1 MELLNLPAPAK
12 LNLFLHITGQRP
24 NGYHELQSV
33 FVLIDL
39 CDHIDLRLDPSGK
52 ITRTGDVIGDIEKD
66 LCVRAAR
73 LLKEKTG
80 CPLGVTINVTKKIP
94 SGAGM
99 GGGSSDAATT
109 FMGLNRL
116 WNLGL
121 SKEELIEMAPK
132 LGADVPF
139 FLLGTNAWV
148 EGIGEKLT
156 PIDIPET
163 QFEVIWPGVHQGT
176 AEIFSHKDLTRDT
189 ERVTITFFADELEKN
204 KWSRWGH
211 NDLEPIA
218 RRVNPEVDK
227 ILELLPDFRMTGS
240 GSAVFKPTD
249 EPLAKGVL
257 KNFPTKWQHFL
268 VKSFTIHPLLSA

>member
-12 LNLFLHITGQRP
+12 LNLFLHIVGRLP

-39 CDHIDLRLDPSGK
+39 CDRINLKLTHDGQ

-66 LCVRAAR
+66 LCVRAAQ

-80 CPLGVTINVTKKIP
+80 SNLGVSIHVEKKIP

-109 FMGLNRL
+109 LMGLNRL

-121 SKEELIEMAPK
+121 SKEKLMEIAPK

-156 PIDIPET
+156 PIDIPPT

-176 AEIFSHKDLTRDT
+176 PEIFSHKDLTRDT
-189 ERVTITFFADELEKN
+189 ERVTITFFADALVKN
-204 KWSRWGH
+204 EWSRWGH
-211 NDLEPIA
+211 NDLEPIV
-218 RRVNPEVDK
+218 RRVNPEVAK
-227 ILELLPDFRMTGS
+227 VLELLPDFRMTGS

-257 KNFPTKWQHFL
+257 ENFPEKWQHFL

>member
-1 MELLNLPAPAK
+1 MALLNLPAPAK
-12 LNLFLHITGQRP
+12 LNLFLHITGRLP

-33 FVLIDL
+33 FVLTDL
-39 CDHIDLRLDPSGK
+39 CDRIDLRLEKNGD

-80 CPLGVTINVTKKIP
+80 CSLGVSINVTKNIP

-109 FMGLNRL
+109 LMGLNQL

-121 SKEELIEMAPK
+121 TTQELIEIAPK

-139 FLLGTNAWV
+139 FLLGTNAWD

-156 PIDIPET
+156 PINIPET
-163 QFEVIWPGVHQGT
+163 QFEIIWPGVHQGT

-189 ERVTITFFADELEKN
+189 EHVTMTVFADALEKN

-211 NDLEPIA
+211 NDLEPIV
-218 RRVNPEVDK
+218 RRVNPEVNK

-240 GSAVFKPTD
+240 GSAVFKPTNR
-249 EPLAKGVL
+249 PIAKGVL
-257 KNFPTKWQHFL
+257 KNFPEKWQHFL

>member
-39 CDHIDLRLDPSGK
+39 CDYIDLRLDPSGK
-52 ITRTGDVIGDIEKD
+52 ITRTGDVIGDVEKD

-121 SKEELIEMAPK
+121 TKEELIEMAPK

-189 ERVTITFFADELEKN
+189 ERVTIMLFADELEKN

-218 RRVNPEVDK
+218 RRVNPEVNK
-227 ILELLPDFRMTGS
+227 ILELLPNFRMTGS
-240 GSAVFKPTD
+240 GSAVFRPAD

>member
-12 LNLFLHITGQRP
+12 LNLFLHITGRLP

-39 CDHIDLRLDPSGK
+39 CDRIDLRLEKNGD

-80 CPLGVTINVTKKIP
+80 CPLGVSINVTKNIP

-109 FMGLNRL
+109 LMGLNQL

-121 SKEELIEMAPK
+121 TTQELIEIAPK

-156 PIDIPET
+156 PINIPET
-163 QFEVIWPGVHQGT
+163 QFEIIWPGVHQGT

-189 ERVTITFFADELEKN
+189 ERVTITFFADALEKN

-211 NDLEPIA
+211 NDLEPIV
-218 RRVNPEVDK
+218 RRVNPEVNK

-240 GSAVFKPTD
+240 GSAVFKPTSR
-249 EPLAKGVL
+249 PIAKGVL
-257 KNFPTKWQHFL
+257 KNFPEKWQHFL

>member
-39 CDHIDLRLDPSGK
+39 CDYIDLRLDPSGK
-52 ITRTGDVIGDIEKD
+52 ITRTGDVIGDVEKD

-121 SKEELIEMAPK
+121 TKEELIEMAPK

-189 ERVTITFFADELEKN
+189 ERVTITLFADELEKN

-218 RRVNPEVDK
+218 RRVNPEVNK
-227 ILELLPDFRMTGS
+227 ILELLPNFRMTGS
-240 GSAVFKPTD
+240 GSAVFRPAD

>member
-12 LNLFLHITGQRP
+12 LNLFLHITGRLP

-39 CDHIDLRLDPSGK
+39 CDRIDLRLEKNGD
-52 ITRTGDVIGDIEKD
+52 ITRTGDIIGDVEKD

-80 CPLGVTINVTKKIP
+80 CPLGVSINVRKNIP

-109 FMGLNRL
+109 LMGLNQL

-121 SKEELIEMAPK
+121 TTQELIEIAPK

-156 PIDIPET
+156 PINIPET
-163 QFEVIWPGVHQGT
+163 QFEIIWPGVHQGT

-189 ERVTITFFADELEKN
+189 ERVTITFFADALEKN

-211 NDLEPIA
+211 NDLEPIV
-218 RRVNPEVDK
+218 RRVNPEVNK

-240 GSAVFKPTD
+240 GSAVFKPTNR
-249 EPLAKGVL
+249 PIAKGVL
-257 KNFPTKWQHFL
+257 KNFPEKWQHFL

>member
-1 MELLNLPAPAK
+1 M
-12 LNLFLHITGQRP
+12 
-24 NGYHELQSV
+24 
-33 FVLIDL
+33 IDL
-39 CDHIDLRLDPSGK
+39 CDYIDLRLDPSGK
-52 ITRTGDVIGDIEKD
+52 ITRTGDVIGDVEKD

-121 SKEELIEMAPK
+121 TKEELIEMAPK

-218 RRVNPEVDK
+218 RRVNPEVNK
-227 ILELLPDFRMTGS
+227 ILELLPNFRMTGS
-240 GSAVFKPTD
+240 GSAVFRPAD